1 MHLDAFMRIRRRDNW
16 AIAEDSEQ
24 LEELRTG
31 DFSTMSD
38 ELKDVIEFDKPALR
52 YFNLV
57 GRVCKELAQMYV
69 MEPSRRFEGVSESQA
84 AVLAS
89 IYKRN
94 RVNTFMQLVSEKLV
108 AHNSQIIAI
117 DPAGPGRV
125 RLNSFCPFEFEIKFS
140 DPLQATGSIKDAER
154 VHLRVPISSDTT
166 GQVMFGKRVYTK
178 TEAWVEAPGGEKKG
192 LFNEDMSNPFGFI
205 PLIGIRREQPAH
217 GYWSPSL
224 PYDILST
231 AVAVCTGLSDVLH
244 IASRQCH
251 GREII
256 IGNGA
261 RAAAKQMPMGVD
273 YITAIEAADVNDLEH
288 KFIQGDPKIDKYLS
302 VIERLVQIF
311 ATNRHISS
319 ESLLNSTGI
328 TGVAK
333 ELELH
338 EVEVERRRVERIHA
352 DCEQD
357 FCDMLIDVLKVS
369 GGNPALTAMPYAD
382 LSVDFRYAERPQN
395 ALQVAQSNE
404 IRFRQGIDSVEEF
417 VARTEGVSI
426 DEAKVLVDERLESV
440 RARMMAD
447 PGGVSGLDR
456 INQNQPVL
464 RAVDRDQS

>member
-31 DFSTMSD
+31 DFSTMAD
-38 ELKDVIEFDKPALR
+38 ELKEVIEFDKPALR

-69 MEPSRRFEGVSESQA
+69 IEPSRRFDGVSEAQA
-84 AVLAS
+84 QLLAS
-89 IYKRN
+89 TYKRN
-94 RVNTFMQLVSEKLV
+94 RVSTFMQLVSEKLV
-108 AHNSQIIAI
+108 AHNSQVIAI

-125 RLNSFCPFEFEIKFS
+125 RLNCFSPFEFQVKFS
-140 DPLQATGSIKDAER
+140 DPMQATGPLRDAER
-154 VHLRVPISSDTT
+154 VHLRVPISSDSA

-178 TEAWVEAPGGEKKG
+178 TEAWVEAPGGEKIG
-192 LFNEDMSNPFGFI
+192 LFNDDMSNPFGFI
-205 PLIGIRREQPAH
+205 PLVGIRREEPSH
-217 GYWSPSL
+217 GYWAPSL

-261 RAAAKQMPMGVD
+261 RAAAKQMPVGVD
-273 YITAIEAADVNDLEH
+273 YITAIESADVNDLEH
-288 KFIQGDPKIDKYLS
+288 KFIQGDPKIDKYLT

-338 EVEVERRRVERIHA
+338 EVEIERRRVERIHA

-357 FCDMLIDVLKVS
+357 FCEMLVDVLRATD
-369 GGNPALTAMPYAD
+369 GNPAFGAMPYPE

-404 IRFRQGIDSVEEF
+404 LRFRQGLDSVEEF
-417 VARTEGVSI
+417 VARTEGISI
-426 DEAKVLVDERLESV
+426 DEARVLVGERLESV
-440 RARMMAD
+440 RSRVAPD
-447 PGGVSGLDR
+447 EGGTPGLDR
-456 INQNQPVL
+456 IDKNQPVL
-464 RAVDRDQS
+464 RVADRD